1 MNGIPSKNTS
11 ILTLFK
17 IIILAV
23 IALTLLNTVLASWVK
38 NEFLENEMN
47 KLLKILIIIP
57 PFGIL
62 TAGIIMVV
70 VLIIWVIREVKT
82 LISYTNEVVC

>member
-1 MNGIPSKNTS
+1 MLIVP
-11 ILTLFK
+11 
-17 IIILAV
+17 IILAV
-23 IALTLLNTVLASWVK
+23 MALTLLNTLLASWVK

-62 TAGIIMVV
+62 TAGITMVV
-70 VLIIWVIREVKT
+70 VLVVWVISDIKDF
-82 LISYTNEVVC
+82 LK

>member
-1 MNGIPSKNTS
+1 MLIVS
-11 ILTLFK
+11 
-17 IIILAV
+17 IILAV
-23 IALTLLNTVLASWVK
+23 MALTLLNTVLASWVK

-70 VLIIWVIREVKT
+70 VLIIWVISDIKDF
-82 LISYTNEVVC
+82 LK